1 MSVKEVLSALGS
13 WNVELTPALPEDVRT
28 KIGFF
33 GHVAVIRGR
42 VDVDLHSD
50 ADLLRAARY
59 VGVIRD
65 IDLEEARSIGGAG
78 MVFWLGDEDG
88 KGQVLEAKVTLTNA
102 TLSAALTAVL
112 PAAVTLG
119 TVYAL
124 TNPAAR
130 ITRTFQ
136 YVTPREA
143 VQAICDHFDVEFRVN
158 GNGTIDVGRQD
169 QLYSATP
176 DSIVVRK
183 GAGIDMDTVAL
194 GGRFGV
200 QKSAVDYS
208 DRILLVGKTQEDAT
222 FVNGAIDAPVKPY
235 RDLFGNT
242 TRRTR
247 MISESGTTT
256 GTLAQRLQLQLNR
269 YNRTATSLKVSA
281 EDYEIEGN
289 FVVGDMTDVYD
300 PETGIVNAAR
310 ERYFRADVIHPDIV
324 RISELSWSI
333 TRGHTVAL
341 RTQAG
346 EWIDLTPWTAFESG
360 GTNEI
365 VVGDLPKSLTNPSGN
380 PVLDRADSL
389 PDSSIPS
396 APTGLALSTQSY
408 LSGIGGNAATVF
420 ASWTPPT
427 TNVDGTSLL
436 DLSHYIVRHRPT
448 FRAPLWDVSY
458 TNTAALDFPATV
470 GLGYDVQVAAV
481 DKAGNV
487 SAFTPVLSITAAQDA
502 TAPGTPS
509 DPSISSYYGQLRIEW
524 DGLTATGS
532 AMPPDFNRVDVHVGT
547 TNGFTP
553 TAATLIDSL
562 STKGVSY
569 ATAPYGSP
577 RYVRFIAY
585 DHAGNAS
592 GASGSVL
599 GTTVQVGPND
609 ISSLSVGKLTA
620 GIMSADVT
628 ISGRFATALTGARTE
643 MNALGLQKF
652 DSSNNLLVSI
662 TGTDALLTGRYRSA
676 ISGRRIEM
684 GSAGLLGEINFF
696 APDGKVSYVRAF
708 TEGTGVEAI
717 QLGLT
722 VTGDP
727 SLWNRIN
734 INSDQWMSIRSR
746 IVDLSYLGTE
756 GGFFTVRERSAR
768 TGGTVVN
775 RLYLEDSYSAYRNP
789 DATTEM
795 VQWADGH
802 VSFTSNGDVTFT
814 HPQNNSRVVLQH
826 LDGRADVS
834 LYLQLANDYN
844 YAANFRFLST
854 NTGASSRLELRDAGT
869 GYQDLHCGPVTEF
882 SSEAGKTAIR
892 AFDGD
897 ALAKIRALK
906 VKRYRRKGP
915 KGEKV
920 NRDEKTGAI
929 VSREEITG
937 VDGPETIGLVAE
949 EAFEVAPE
957 IVTLDETG
965 TIVGLQTGAR
975 VTLLERAI
983 QQIADELDKL
993 KGKKP

>member
-1 MSVKEVLSALGS
+1 
-13 WNVELTPALPEDVRT
+13 
-28 KIGFF
+28 
-33 GHVAVIRGR
+33 
-42 VDVDLHSD
+42 
-50 ADLLRAARY
+50 
-59 VGVIRD
+59 
-65 IDLEEARSIGGAG
+65 

-136 YVTPREA
+136 YVSPREA

-158 GNGTIDVGRQD
+158 GNGTLDVGRQD
-169 QLYSATP
+169 QLYNATP

-194 GGRFGV
+194 GGKFGV
-200 QKSAVDYS
+200 QKTAVDYS

-289 FVVGDMTDVYD
+289 FVVGD
-300 PETGIVNAAR
+300 
-310 ERYFRADVIHPDIV
+310 
-324 RISELSWSI
+324 
-333 TRGHTVAL
+333 
-341 RTQAG
+341 
-346 EWIDLTPWTAFESG
+346 
-360 GTNEI
+360 
-365 VVGDLPKSLTNPSGN
+365 
-380 PVLDRADSL
+380 
-389 PDSSIPS
+389 
-396 APTGLALSTQSY
+396 
-408 LSGIGGNAATVF
+408 
-420 ASWTPPT
+420 
-427 TNVDGTSLL
+427 
-436 DLSHYIVRHRPT
+436 IVRHRPT

-509 DPSISSYYGQLRIEW
+509 DPSVSSYYGQLRIEW
-524 DGLTATGS
+524 DGLTATGA

-643 MNALGLQKF
+643 LNALGLQKY

-684 GSAGLLGEINFF
+684 GAAGLLGEINFY
-696 APDGKVSYVRAF
+696 APDGKTSYVRAF
-708 TEGTGVEAI
+708 TEGTGIEAI

-756 GGFFTVRERSAR
+756 SGFFTVRERSAR

-775 RLYLEDSYSAYRNP
+775 RIYLEDGYSAFRNP

-844 YAANFRFLST
+844 YAGNFRFLST
-854 NTGASSRLELRDAGT
+854 NTGATSRVELRDAGS
-869 GYQDLHCGPVTEF
+869 GYQDFHCGPVTEF

-897 ALAKIRALK
+897 ALAKVRALK
-906 VKRYRRKGP
+906 VKRYRRKGGA
-915 KGEKV
+915 KIDRETGEV
-920 NRDEKTGAI
+920 TEYAGA
-929 VSREEITG
+929 E
-937 VDGPETIGLVAE
+937 GPETIGLVAE